1 MAKKSQGGPDQ
12 TPNFGNPFASNPVN
26 AFGSSDPFTSD
37 DPFSAPA
44 GAPPRAQRANDAYGG
59 PFADD
64 SDGFGSG
71 GGYGGHSGGPNR
83 TLLLLLICVGLPL
96 LISALLYIT
105 SPKDI
110 PPELVPTLDTGTITS
125 TVTSQADGNYH
136 VLLTH
141 NMTDLDPQQVYVAGF
156 MMAPQGETL
165 VAVNEPEFIRNVTSH
180 TASAQLLITR
190 PGTYQIAFYSYSLL
204 HTAPAITAT
213 QVLTIGDG
221 SAQPVQPDETSIIV
235 ITPSPSPTPTPT
247 PSPTPSPSPT
257 PYVPNVTPTPTPV
270 PLKTTP
276 SSDLFKLYDINTR
289 YYYQTLTDKQKQ
301 TYSEM
306 YDGIANFSKNITLTP
321 CSEADYKLAYA
332 VLKYDTPELFHWD
345 YEDDTVYY
353 TTDISGMR
361 IAMKPS
367 LYTYSQT
374 DFRTKLNQIISE
386 IKSVAARC
394 GSGASDYQI
403 ELALYEHVI
412 NSCYYDKVLPHC
424 SYADSVYLYEYAK
437 CTGYANALNLAL
449 RICGI
454 PCASVIGNTY
464 DNGVIAPTSHMW
476 SVVKIGG
483 KWYGCDATWDE
494 MDELPVSHKY
504 FNINDSLMYKA
515 RTIAE
520 EYDLPAPPRCTS
532 LDANYVRKEQV
543 YVTAGSDVHAI
554 VARSMANTI
563 DNGGGI
569 LELLFES
576 GADFNTARIQL
587 GNSKIYNQVK
597 KYTSRGFKFTY
608 LCPAAEVNHIYLE
621 LKR

>member
-1 MAKKSQGGPDQ
+1 MAKKTPGSSDP
-12 TPNFGNPFASNPVN
+12 TPNFGNPFASNPGGS
-26 AFGSSDPFTSD
+26 FGSSDPFSSD
-37 DPFSAPA
+37 DPFSAPPPSSRGTQRHDDGY
-44 GAPPRAQRANDAYGG
+44 GAMS
-59 PFADD
+59 FSSD
-64 SDGFGSG
+64 SDGFGGGSG
-71 GGYGGHSGGPNR
+71 GNGGGPNN
-83 TLLLLLICVGLPL
+83 TLPILLICVAVAT
-96 LISALLYIT
+96 LISALLYFT
-105 SPKDI
+105 SPKEI
-110 PPELVPTLDTGTITS
+110 PAAFMPTLDTGTITS
-125 TVTSQADGNYH
+125 TVTDQADGKYH
-136 VLLTH
+136 IHLTH
-141 NMTDLDPQQVYVAGF
+141 DMTGLDPKQVYVAGF

-165 VAVNEPEFIRNVTSH
+165 VAVNEPEFISNATSH
-180 TASAQLLITR
+180 RASAQLLITR

-204 HTAPAITAT
+204 NTAPAITAT

-221 SAQPVQPDETSIIV
+221 SSVQPVSTDEASIIV
-235 ITPSPSPTPTPT
+235 ITPTPPPTPTPT
-247 PSPTPSPSPT
+247 PKPTPTPTPT
-257 PYVPNVTPTPTPV
+257 PYVPSVTPTPTPV

-276 SSDLFKLYDINTR
+276 SSDLFELYDINTR

-306 YDGIANFSKNITLTP
+306 YDGVANFSKNITLTP

-353 TTDISGMR
+353 TTDFSGMR
-361 IAMKPS
+361 VAMKPS

-437 CTGYANALNLAL
+437 CTGYANAFNLAL

-504 FNINDSLMYKA
+504 FNINDALMYKA